1 MAGDVSADRVW
12 RDRVRGC
19 LLGGAIGDAVGAP
32 FEGWPEVDGARIDR
46 HIDADTML
54 TWTDDTALQMAV
66 AEYLAEL
73 DDSSSF
79 DDDAHARG
87 LALAWQWAPDRG
99 YGVNPPHVFRAV
111 LAGEDWR
118 ASATEAF
125 GGTGSL
131 GNGGAMRSAPLGTL
145 PVDPTAVADLAR
157 RMAAVT
163 HAHPVGKDGAAAT
176 AVAAWNVLRWRGA
189 EDVDASALMSECRAH
204 LGTDMVREAVSAVLT
219 TLAVDDP
226 AEVAQITGNGVAAHE
241 TVGAALSAFLH
252 HPHEPLAA
260 IRFAVLMGGDTD
272 TVAAVAGSLSGAA
285 AGADALP
292 RHLLERLEDRDRI
305 ERVSDEL
312 AARTAPAPD
321 RER

>member
-1 MAGDVSADRVW
+1 MASDVSADGVW

-32 FEGWPEVDGARIDR
+32 FEGWPEVDGARLER
-46 HIDADTML
+46 HIDAATML

-73 DDSSSF
+73 HDPSGF

-87 LALAWQWAPDRG
+87 LARAWQWDPDRG

-145 PVDPTAVADLAR
+145 PVDAPAVADLAR

-189 EDVDASALMSECRAH
+189 EDVDGSALMRECRAH
-204 LGTDMVREAVSAVLT
+204 VGTDMVGEAVSAVLT
-219 TLAVDDP
+219 TLELDDP
-226 AEVAQITGNGVAAHE
+226 VEVAQITGNGVAAHE
-241 TVGAALSAFLH
+241 TVGAAL
-252 HPHEPLAA
+252 
-260 IRFAVLMGGDTD
+260 RFAVLMGGDTD

-292 RHLLERLEDRDRI
+292 RSLLERLEDRDRI

-312 AARTAPAPD
+312 AARTARVPD
-321 RER
+321 KER